1 MQSSTSPLTA
11 PAPWYVFYVELLGFV
26 LGVTALFWLGHWCLS
41 ALRVN
46 PTPLWLWAALPLA
59 AGLGLALADLVSGLV
74 HWAFDTLGSPET
86 PFWGPVFIKP
96 FRDHHTDP
104 LGITRHG
111 FISNVGTTG
120 LGAFPFV
127 AGLQLLVLPAP
138 QSVAPVWV
146 LAVLGIWVFVAF
158 SLLTNQIH
166 RWAHEP
172 RAQVPAVIRAIQRTG
187 LILSAPHHQRHH
199 TAPYDDC
206 YCITTGWSE
215 PLLRWVI
222 RQLRPAAAAA
232 QTTAG

>member
-1 MQSSTSPLTA
+1 MHTPTTPLTA
-11 PAPWYVFYVELLGFV
+11 PAPRYVFFVEALGFV
-26 LGVTALFWLGHWCLS
+26 LGVTALLWLGHWCLLATS
-41 ALRVN
+41 RLPFWAL
-46 PTPLWLWAALPLA
+46 AALPA
-59 AGLGLALADLVSGLV
+59 AALLGLALADLVSGLV

-96 FRDHHTDP
+96 FRDHHIDP

-127 AGLQLLVLPAP
+127 VGLQLLVLPVPASAAP
-138 QSVAPVWV
+138 WQ
-146 LAVLGIWVFVAF
+146 VLGVLGLWVFVAF
-158 SLLTNQIH
+158 SLMTNQIH

-172 RAQVPAVIRAIQRTG
+172 ARLVPLPVRLLQRSG
-187 LILSAPHHQRHH
+187 IILSAPHHQRHH
-199 TAPYDDC
+199 TAPFNDC

-222 RQLRPAAAAA
+222 RQLRPATSVAP
-232 QTTAG
+232 TTAG